1 MAVIKKIIKPLPG
14 PQRKFLQSTADVVFY
29 GGAAGGGKTYALLME
44 PLYDVKKYPDFGAV
58 IFRRTTKQVMNEG
71 GLWDT
76 ALELYQPLGAVPNQN
91 ALRLTFPTGARVTF
105 AHMEHEKNRFDWQGA
120 QIPLIC
126 FDELTH
132 FTWQQFSYMLSR
144 NRSTCGA
151 KSRMR
156 ATLNPSPDHWVRRFI
171 DWWIGEDG
179 FPIQERSGKIRYFI
193 LDNDEVIWAN
203 TKEELSKYGEDKLP
217 KSFTFISSKL
227 TDNPILME
235 KDPSYLASLQALPR
249 VERAQLLEGN
259 WDIRPS
265 AGMYFRRSD
274 FEIVDAAPA
283 NVRKKVRAW
292 DLAATKKGDRADS
305 PDWTVGVLMSVDH
318 NGIYYIEHVER
329 FRENP
334 SKVNAAIKNTAM
346 QDGHNVYIRLPQ
358 DPGQAGKA
366 QVNYQIRMLAGYM
379 VKSKPVTG
387 SKETRAKPFAS
398 QVEAGNVKL
407 VRGKWNEEFL
417 KELENF
423 PEGVHD
429 DQVDAASDAFEEL
442 SSKREARAVI

>member
-1 MAVIKKIIKPLPG
+1 
-14 PQRKFLQSTADVVFY
+14 
-29 GGAAGGGKTYALLME
+29 
-44 PLYDVKKYPDFGAV
+44 
-58 IFRRTTKQVMNEG
+58 
-71 GLWDT
+71 
-76 ALELYQPLGAVPNQN
+76 
-91 ALRLTFPTGARVTF
+91 
-105 AHMEHEKNRFDWQGA
+105 
-120 QIPLIC
+120 
-126 FDELTH
+126 
-132 FTWQQFSYMLSR
+132 
-144 NRSTCGA
+144 
-151 KSRMR
+151 
-156 ATLNPSPDHWVRRFI
+156 
-171 DWWIGEDG
+171 
-179 FPIQERSGKIRYFI
+179 
-193 LDNDEVIWAN
+193 
-203 TKEELSKYGEDKLP
+203 
-217 KSFTFISSKL
+217 
-227 TDNPILME
+227 ME

-292 DLAATKKGDRADS
+292 DLAATKKGDKTDS

-429 DQVDAASDAFEEL
+429 DQVDASSDAFEEL